1 MYLIMELKEMM
12 KKLSEAVC
20 DLRLKGIKNN
30 PLIAEVNE
38 LLVKDNHSKLLNAY
52 NSFYVKDGETEYASV
67 KYNGIRYIVIKTKS
81 DVGYDDIAIYAFDR
95 EGLNSNPLIPKYIT
109 TNGVSYDIHDCDN
122 ECIDEIMDYIITFLN
137 NLSND
142 DLSKTNIKPDICN
155 IIHNI
160 TNYIVIAKTED
171 FNQFLF
177 DKDESNNIFAADKR
191 FDDALEKAN
200 KPEVTKEDVK
210 KLADELAD
218 NIMLAATKN
227 EPTTC
232 EVEPDVQLKDVFNK
246 ELQHVPMP
254 DIESVND
261 HDNTIIKMTKAVKNK
276 NFKKEF
282 WDDNIIFSLKDKK
295 FNKFLNRLYNVLTKG
310 YKGGVYHLSTN
321 DGGESFS
328 WESIASVESNIGLGF
343 IALTYN
349 NNFNINISASKSE
362 KSKYINM
369 DIYQG
374 SSGNHAAV
382 IATIKFNLTNRYF
395 YYNMR
400 QFNLLF
406 EAISAIVHPALVFY
420 YSDPKIMKMYLNTIF
435 FEYGFINYIEKIEE
449 EHQKAEALDKARKD
463 LKKDEKKRKKAEKK
477 AAKKEKKSK
486 KESKEETK

>member
-1 MYLIMELKEMM
+1 MGLKEMM

-30 PLIAEVNE
+30 PLITEVNE

-67 KYNGIRYIVIKTKS
+67 KYNGIRYVVIKTKS
-81 DVGYDDIAIYAFDR
+81 DIGYEDIAIYAFDR

-109 TNGVSYDIHDCDN
+109 TNGMSYDIHDCDN

-155 IIHNI
+155 IIHDIMNH
-160 TNYIVIAKTED
+160 IVIAKTED

-218 NIMLAATKN
+218 NIMLAATKD

-261 HDNTIIKMTKAVKNK
+261 HDNTIIKMAKAVKNK

-328 WESIASVESNIGLGF
+328 WESIASVEPNIGLGF

-349 NNFNINISASKSE
+349 NDFNINISASKSE

-406 EAISAIVHPALVFY
+406 EAVSAIVHPALVFY

-463 LKKDEKKRKKAEKK
+463 LKKDEKKRRKAEKK